1 MSGSLPTAQSSL
13 LSGERMYGSS
23 SSDATNK
30 IYMRDIWYRY
40 RYQDIDIMH
49 RETMVIEAISKKAP
63 RVW

>member
-1 MSGSLPTAQSSL
+1 
-13 LSGERMYGSS
+13 MYGSS